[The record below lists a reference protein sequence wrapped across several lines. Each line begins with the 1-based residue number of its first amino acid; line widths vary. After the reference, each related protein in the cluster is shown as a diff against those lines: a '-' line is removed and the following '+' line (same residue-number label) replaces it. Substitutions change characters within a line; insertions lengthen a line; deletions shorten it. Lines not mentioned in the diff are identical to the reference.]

1 LAQTA
6 DLALVTLAGREW
18 AVPATKKFT
27 TQLVAMAVLATA
39 LARDPI
45 ALALVVAGQ
54 LVLRAWP
61 GRSVCTPTHPAG
73 STRSPRP
80 TPVKHHSSDE
90 TGPVSQTAERDR
102 CGFGARQ
109 QELDTNFRSPAFDR
123 AKKEVALVI
132 SSGANIK
139 AMQLMLDR
147 ESAAMTWTR

>member
-1 LAQTA
+1 VPDSPLAQTA

-61 GRSVCTPTHPAG
+61 ARFAPRRTPRAQQGHPDRRQSSITAVTRLGPSTKQLNVIGVGSGHVSKSSIRTSVRRL
-73 STRSPRP
+73 ST
-80 TPVKHHSSDE
+80 
-90 TGPVSQTAERDR
+90 ERR
-102 CGFGARQ
+102 
-109 QELDTNFRSPAFDR
+109 
-123 AKKEVALVI
+123 KKW
-132 SSGANIK
+132 
-139 AMQLMLDR
+139 R
-147 ESAAMTWTR
+147 W